1 MPSTPPLGALMTAA
15 ERSDYPSHLDS
26 LTPAVWFVVFLGM
39 PIAWIQASA
48 PPGLWNV
55 WAASGLGAEVV
66 ALFYWHRYRGTGF
79 VPYALTCSVVATV
92 WAAAAGGWCAGT
104 LATATAGFAVAVIRI
119 VLFVTSSLGGSWV
132 AVGIMNLI
140 VVVAAAPWLNPAF
153 GGLTELAMWSVAC
166 AAFAW
171 YWFFRPWFELTCEPV
186 LWWMYKI
193 RAAGPGLKELP
204 PTGPCLVIA
213 NHASWLDPLF
223 LAKVLPR
230 RTTPMMT
237 AKFYDKRVI
246 GWLVRRFGVIRVPEH
261 ALKQDTPEL
270 REAIAALDRGECVV
284 IFPEGFLRRSED
296 KPLKRF
302 GRGVW
307 QILRERPD
315 TTVFTVWIEGAWG
328 SYCSYW
334 NGPPT
339 KNKKRDR
346 RRPIGIGV
354 SAAVTVPADVL
365 AHHLRTRVYLMN
377 QVLAARTHLG
387 LPPLSAVELPTRE
400 EDGD

>member
-1 MPSTPPLGALMTAA
+1 MPAEPTDSPPIWSVVIAA
-15 ERSDYPSHLDS
+15 AFV
-26 LTPAVWFVVFLGM
+26 PAVGFALGM
-39 PIAWIQASA
+39 IRSTSPKDLDNLWEVSA
-48 PPGLWNV
+48 LL
-55 WAASGLGAEVV
+55 AAV
-66 ALFYWHRYRGTGF
+66 AGLFYWHTYRGTGF
-79 VPYALTCSVVATV
+79 VPYALTLSAGAGIWAAVAGKWCSGTIAV
-92 WAAAAGGWCAGT
+92 AAAGLGLVLMVTG
-104 LATATAGFAVAVIRI
+104 LLLVLQNRQGGLVVAVLL
-119 VLFVTSSLGGSWV
+119 VLVSWTSGRPHNVPQGVPLTDFAILAGV
-132 AVGIMNLI
+132 LC
-140 VVVAAAPWLNPAF
+140 AF
-153 GGLTELAMWSVAC
+153 S
-166 AAFAW
+166 W

-193 RAAGPGLKELP
+193 RAAGPGLNELP

-284 IFPEGFLRRSED
+284 IFPEGFLRRSEE

-307 QILRERPD
+307 QILSERPD
-315 TTVFTVWIEGAWG
+315 TPVFNVWIEGAWG

-346 RRPIGIGV
+346 RRPIGVGV

-365 AHHLRTRVYLMN
+365 ANHLRTRVYLMN
-377 QVLAARTHLG
+377 HVLAARMHLG
-387 LPPLSAVELPTRE
+387 LPALPAVELPTKD
-400 EDGD
+400 ED